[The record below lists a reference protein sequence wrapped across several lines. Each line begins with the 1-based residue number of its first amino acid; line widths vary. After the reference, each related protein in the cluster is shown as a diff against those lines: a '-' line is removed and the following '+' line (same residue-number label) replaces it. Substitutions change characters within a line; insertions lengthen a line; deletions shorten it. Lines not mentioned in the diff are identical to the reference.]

1 MKKQIKPLTL
11 ISGIATLLCGIILAG
26 FSFYFFVS
34 TVSEQ
39 TPETVFFS
47 LGLSVLIVGFLAFII
62 FGFAVSFISCGII
75 QIVLATKTNKEFLA
89 KQGAIITFLVFDGIL
104 IVLELLLVVG
114 TLSTSNGI
122 VISLSLFFL
131 QIVSFVLK
139 LVDICIFK
147 HRVATGKIEIEKDVP
162 MFFASPENKIDPSS
176 FAGRTPNIQISAPAK
191 KEFVLEDEI
200 KNLDSLKEK
209 KLITEE
215 EYQKL
220 KQELINKT
228 LNI

>member
-26 FSFYFFVS
+26 FSFIFFFS
-34 TVSEQ
+34 SVSEQ
-39 TPETVFFS
+39 SPETVLFS
-47 LGLSVLIVGFLAFII
+47 LGLSVLIVGFLALII

-75 QIVLATKTNKEFLA
+75 QILLATKSNKEFLS
-89 KQGAIITFLVFDGIL
+89 KQGTIITFLVFDGIL
-104 IVLELLLVVG
+104 IIIESLLVVG
-114 TLSTSNGI
+114 SLSTSSGVYI
-122 VISLSLFFL
+122 ALSLLFL

-147 HRVATGKIEIEKDVP
+147 HRISSGKIQIEKDVP
-162 MFFASPENKIDPSS
+162 IFFASPENKIDPSS
-176 FAGRTPNIQISAPAK
+176 FAGRTPSVMMSAPARK
-191 KEFVLEDEI
+191 KFVLENEI
-200 KNLDSLKEK
+200 KKLDSLKEK
-209 KLITEE
+209 NLITEE

-228 LNI
+228 LNM